1 MEALERRKKSY
12 HGNIQDSLIREVKT
26 KKKKVKYP
34 DSDGQPIAD
43 NTLQFHWIT
52 KIKNNLDIM
61 YKNDPN
67 VFVAG
72 ALLRYA
78 VEGNNKIRIGPDV
91 MVAFG
96 RPKGDRGAYKM
107 WEEGNIAPQVV
118 FEILSH
124 RNMPKKMAKQ
134 FSFYDTYGVEEYYLY
149 DPYKIVLRGWIR
161 LGNDLTEIAYMN
173 GWRSPRLKIQFETTD
188 ADLYIYYPDGRKFLS
203 TVEFDNR
210 VEAERQRAELSD
222 QRAEEAL
229 RKAEEERLRAELAE
243 QKAEAERQKAE
254 TERRKAEEERLRAER
269 LTAKLRE
276 LGIEPDL

>member
-1 MEALERRKKSY
+1 MKRLEKRAKSY
-12 HGNIQDSLIREVKT
+12 QGNIQDSLIREVKT

-149 DPYKIVLRGWIR
+149 DPYKIVLRGWTR
-161 LGNDLTEIAYMN
+161 HGNDLTEIAYMN
-173 GWRSPRLKIQFETTD
+173 GWISPRLKIRFEITD
-188 ADLYIYYPDGRKFLS
+188 TDLHIYRLDSRKFLS
-203 TVEFDNR
+203 TL
-210 VEAERQRAELSD
+210 ERYKEYEE
-222 QRAEEAL
+222 AEEAEQMSESL
-229 RKAEEERLRAELAE
+229 RG
-243 QKAEAERQKAE
+243 EA
-254 TERRKAEEERLRAER
+254 ERRKAEEERLRAELSEQRAEAERQRADR
-269 LTAKLRE
+269 LAAKLRE

>member
-26 KKKKVKYP
+26 KKKKIVYP
-34 DSDGQPIAD
+34 DSDGQPMSD
-43 NTLQFHWIT
+43 NTLQYEWMV
-52 KIKNNLDIM
+52 KVKENLEAM
-61 YKNDPN
+61 YKNAPD
-67 VFVAG
+67 VFIAG
-72 ALLRYA
+72 DLLWYA
-78 VEGNNKIRIGPDV
+78 VEGNDKIRAAPDA
-91 MVAFG
+91 MVVFG
-96 RPKGDRGAYKM
+96 RPKGYRGSYKT
-107 WEEGNIAPQVV
+107 WEEGNIAPHVV
-118 FEILSH
+118 FEILSPGNTH
-124 RNMPKKMAKQ
+124 EEMAKKLR
-134 FSFYDTYGVEEYYLY
+134 FYDKHGVEEYYLY

-269 LTAKLRE
+269 LTAKLR
-276 LGIEPDL
+276 